1 MALPET
7 RLEKFAHGMSSPSA
21 GLPDIPYEKMTRL
34 EKMLKAD
41 YDEYH
46 RVLNEVAA
54 VDARNEQYG
63 GHAIVAELPEKGKKN
78 TEYFLFTD
86 PTDCST
92 YQASYVFNEDCGSW
106 VKTSGGDGSGTG
118 GGSKYTF
125 TQTDT
130 GFNAYEDGVR
140 IFTYNDSVQQGHVY
154 TYQDNDDGWTVFE
167 DGTQIYT
174 HTDKN
179 TDTTYT
185 FALTT
190 NGWSVS
196 SNGQQLFSYN
206 DKDTNTT
213 YLFTPTDDGFEV
225 SDGTNTVFTYND
237 PKYTF
242 ATTDTGFKVQKD
254 GTDIFNYTDSLG
266 ADSDGTYKT
275 TSTLSEKIDT
285 VTNVLLSTITDLT
298 PADIVVG
305 ETLVYDATGTV
316 GKIESWAGNNAVIR
330 TITTAPGERRGVR
343 LGAVDD
349 QADLPA
355 TTDSATTL
363 GWQSPLQGDYAYV
376 RTDSAHDGHLT
387 EYLVQSVSADGTITW
402 AYSHTMNAGD
412 YVVDINT
419 ADGTTISKNQDGTVT
434 LPQDANTT
442 YTFADTTDGF
452 KVTGS
457 DNSTYSFTGKGNT
470 YTFAKTTNGF
480 KVTGS
485 DGTSFDYTDN
495 DTKGI
500 IGNTAP
506 DAHTKGTVGQLYYD
520 MSTNYAYVLESVDNT
535 DPNDI
540 IYTWIGIKGISDT
553 DTQYEFSTV
562 TNSEGKTTGF
572 KVKEKGAS
580 TDLYTYTDPDDKSD
594 GAYFTTT
601 TLSTDIDTTT
611 TVPASTVNGLIVND
625 IVIDETLI
633 YDADG
638 TLGRVSAK
646 DGDDLTVT
654 TMTVSGSAGVSTT
667 NVTYNTER
675 QGEELKSSYAVI
687 TGGDFTPT
695 IDAIVPF
702 KQMSGTFEQPEV
714 GEFIIPDGTR
724 IEADFNLTS
733 KGDKSTSN
741 VRFAWFNITDN
752 KQLPTGV
759 ASTFNDI
766 YQKKYLQYPRTNL
779 VQWTNDTGHAVT
791 IALKV
796 ITVDQTTDFSS
807 DGSSLTI
814 QEIGR
819 IVDPMKYAD
828 NSKGFEDVPVGSIV
842 EMYQD
847 TAPAHYLICDGTEY
861 NIGSHPELE
870 AKIVEQFGKLNQFG
884 GDGVKTYAVPDLR
897 TEESVTPKP
906 VSASSPYTVSATSV
920 GNGQPAS
927 LSFNGELDG
936 GWLPDLN
943 STEEQY
949 IRIDFTQKTWVGKY
963 ELFTRTLD
971 HNDLVVFPRDFTL
984 EGSNDNGATWEVL
997 DTRTGE
1003 TAGDRQQRHTY
1014 EVATPGFYTSYR
1026 IGATAN
1032 NGLTGASSYTWAV
1045 GEINL
1050 IGSSPLQKFIKYE
1063 STMKAFYGAGNYKVS
1078 GTFQIPSAGAWR
1090 ICNLTGTTGDTDMV
1104 QDGKI
1109 VVPQTGWYSLTAQ
1122 YGVATTNGMSYFV
1135 TWQNRSDVVDGT
1147 SQLDKNL
1154 CMNYKGTGSYGANTL
1169 SGTAYLEKGDIVT
1182 LQMRIDQ
1189 ALANT
1194 QPTFT
1199 VAFMG
1204 SDITINQVNLIGADD
1219 VYSAEEQM
1227 IGSYLGKPLYKKTVT
1242 HQITS
1247 TRTIFDL
1254 SVISPNIDK
1263 HCIVKYKGR
1272 MINADNGM
1280 TVAGIPCYYTNV
1292 AFADCWFNDDGVH
1305 IITGTQYG
1313 IAGNICEI
1321 TYYYTKTTDTAG
1333 SAPNKNSLLLTRPDL
1348 WEVGVE
1354 YDFGGGLYGQRF
1366 TADSFTPLAIVEY
1379 VEGVSNIVN
1388 SFGTVQITSGDTKIA
1403 LPFSTVN
1410 QSDSN
1415 CTYPYFSIRDI
1426 VNGKGT
1432 LSITSGALRST
1443 QVGNGW
1449 DAWATY
1455 TK

>member
-254 GTDIFNYTDSLG
+254 GTDIFNYTDLLG

-402 AYSHTMNAGD
+402 AYSHTMNAGN

-540 IYTWIGIKGISDT
+540 IYTWMGIKGISDT

-611 TVPASTVNGLIVND
+611 TVPASTVNGLVVND

-675 QGEELKSSYAVI
+675 QGEELKSSYAVFS
-687 TGGDFTPT
+687 GGDFTPT

-702 KQMSGTFEQPEV
+702 KQATGTFEQPEV

-724 IEADFNLTS
+724 IEANFNLTT

-752 KQLPTGV
+752 KQLPTGA
-759 ASTFNDI
+759 ASTFNGID
-766 YQKKYLQYPRTNL
+766 QGKYLQYPRTNL
-779 VQWTNDTGHAVT
+779 MQWTNDTGHAVT

-796 ITVDQTTDFSS
+796 IMVDQITSFSS

-819 IVDPMKYAD
+819 IVDPIKYID
-828 NSKGFEDVPVGSIV
+828 NSEGTQDSPVGTIISY
-842 EMYQD
+842 MGNS
-847 TAPAHYLICDGTEY
+847 TPAHYLDCDGATY
-861 NIGSHPELE
+861 NIGVYPELE
-870 AKIVEQFGKLNQFG
+870 AHFVKEFGKVNYFG
-884 GDGVKTYAVPDLR
+884 GDGNTTWAVPNLQGEFLRGTGTNSHANQGNGANVGIHQDATAAPMLQGSDNNLGAKRSAVHAETADEYADTDTRYGSGVLQYANGFSNVVDVSGVKYTSRPTNTSVKYCIKCKSTYAIVSSAAMQGKSTVLYLQGDPANGWNTTHDSGSNVVIDGAGIHLTQTASSYNGYAGVR
-897 TEESVTPKP
+897 NDQVDVSDYNYLWVQYEP
-906 VSASSPYTVSATSV
+906 SASFKASGYKFGVGFSP
-920 GNGQPAS
+920 
-927 LSFNGELDG
+927 
-936 GWLPDLN
+936 N
-943 STEEQY
+943 ST
-949 IRIDFTQKTWVGKY
+949 I
-963 ELFTRTLD
+963 
-971 HNDLVVFPRDFTL
+971 
-984 EGSNDNGATWEVL
+984 SNSLL
-997 DTRTGE
+997 DTLT
-1003 TAGDRQQRHTY
+1003 TAI
-1014 EVATPGFYTSYR
+1014 YR
-1026 IGATAN
+1026 VDPQSN
-1032 NGLTGASSYTWAV
+1032 NGLACFDISSLSGNLYFKFGLPTGSGGQPLGNDFAV
-1045 GEINL
+1045 
-1050 IGSSPLQKFIKYE
+1050 IKKVWMT
-1063 STMKAFYGAGNYKVS
+1063 SANY
-1078 GTFQIPSAGAWR
+1078 IP
-1090 ICNLTGTTGDTDMV
+1090 
-1104 QDGKI
+1104 
-1109 VVPQTGWYSLTAQ
+1109 LTA
-1122 YGVATTNGMSYFV
+1122 
-1135 TWQNRSDVVDGT
+1135 
-1147 SQLDKNL
+1147 
-1154 CMNYKGTGSYGANTL
+1154 
-1169 SGTAYLEKGDIVT
+1169 
-1182 LQMRIDQ
+1182 
-1189 ALANT
+1189 
-1194 QPTFT
+1194 
-1199 VAFMG
+1199 
-1204 SDITINQVNLIGADD
+1204 
-1219 VYSAEEQM
+1219 
-1227 IGSYLGKPLYKKTVT
+1227 
-1242 HQITS
+1242 TS
-1247 TRTIFDL
+1247 TAEIML
-1254 SVISPNIDK
+1254 KPNLW
-1263 HCIVKYKGR
+1263 V
-1272 MINADNGM
+1272 
-1280 TVAGIPCYYTNV
+1280 VGI
-1292 AFADCWFNDDGVH
+1292 
-1305 IITGTQYG
+1305 
-1313 IAGNICEI
+1313 
-1321 TYYYTKTTDTAG
+1321 
-1333 SAPNKNSLLLTRPDL
+1333 
-1348 WEVGVE
+1348 E
-1354 YDFGGGLYGQRF
+1354 YNFGDGLYGQR
-1366 TADSFTPLAIVEY
+1366 V
-1379 VEGVSNIVN
+1379 VN
-1388 SFGTVQITSGDTKIA
+1388 SGSSTTRSMELLPASVGVNKIK
-1403 LPFSTVN
+1403 SWGGSVKN
-1410 QSDSN
+1410 
-1415 CTYPYFSIRDI
+1415 
-1426 VNGKGT
+1426 
-1432 LSITSGALRST
+1432 
-1443 QVGNGW
+1443 GNGNYW
-1449 DAWATY
+1449 GLPATQYELWQDTSNGHKTISIENRGGDGDFSDVDIWMTY